1 MANRLDDLL
10 NGPHLRLPRMLD
22 AVSDWWSGRRPRVRM
37 MTGLLLVVAVLV
49 GLDARVRA
57 IDARW
62 GGTPQPALVAVSD
75 LAVGDAPQAVRRV
88 RLPPAALPAGAI
100 AEVADTARLALAAPA
115 GTVLTRRH
123 LDARGPAAGLAA
135 GMRAVPIP
143 TQAGWGV
150 VAGAWV
156 DVWVLG
162 DGDAPARLVARA
174 RPVVQVRDEAAGLT
188 SLVGLS
194 GTEVQAVT
202 GGLATGGVLLT
213 HAPAPR

>member
-1 MANRLDDLL
+1 MSRRIDDLL
-10 NGPHLRLPRMLD
+10 HGPHLRLPRLLD

-37 MTGLLLVVAVLV
+37 VTGLLLVVAVLV

-62 GGTPQPALVAVSD
+62 GGAPQPALVAASD
-75 LAVGDAPQAVRRV
+75 LAVGDAPRAVRRV
-88 RLPPAALPAGAI
+88 RLPPAALPAGAV

-123 LDARGPAAGLAA
+123 LDARGPAAGLAT

-174 RPVVQVRDEAAGLT
+174 RPVLQVRDEAAGLT

-194 GTEVQAVT
+194 GSEVQAVT
-202 GGLATGGVLLT
+202 GGLATGGILLT
-213 HAPAPR
+213 HAPAPH